1 MSIDVTRSDGVVQI
15 TLNSPDRRNALTP
28 DDFAEL
34 GRQFD
39 AIAASTEDRSVLITG
54 AGGAF
59 CAGAYL
65 AETVPDE
72 PAIVLLSRINE
83 TFSRLH
89 RLPQP
94 VVAAVDGPAYGAGM
108 SLALVADI
116 VLASPTA
123 TFCQVFVK
131 RGLIP
136 DTGSSWLLPRI
147 VGLHTA
153 KRLALLGDAI
163 DAGQAQELGIVAEV
177 ADDVVTRAGEV
188 AARLAT
194 GAPLAQRLTKQLLNA
209 ALGGGFDE
217 QLDGEATSAATVTGS
232 SDVAEA
238 FVAFAQKRDPVFT
251 GR

>member
-1 MSIDVTRSDGVVQI
+1 
-15 TLNSPDRRNALTP
+15 
-28 DDFAEL
+28 
-34 GRQFD
+34 
-39 AIAASTEDRSVLITG
+39 G

-89 RLPQP
+89 RLAQP
-94 VVAAVDGPAYGAGM
+94 VVAAVAGPAYGAGM

-116 VLASPTA
+116 VLAPPTA

-194 GAPLAQRLTKQLLNA
+194 GAPLAQRLTK
-209 ALGGGFDE
+209 
-217 QLDGEATSAATVTGS
+217 
-232 SDVAEA
+232 
-238 FVAFAQKRDPVFT
+238 
-251 GR
+251 